1 MCQRFAQEVLSETP
15 AGSGEQDREEEEA
28 GKTGHASVISAWS
41 GWRTVDW
48 KSSLESQSTRGQ
60 GARLSSSL
68 SPPSLAK
75 SFPRWGNLKL
85 PSRGQSLT

>member
-1 MCQRFAQEVLSETP
+1 MLSEAP

-41 GWRTVDW
+41 GWRTLDW
-48 KSSLESQSTRGQ
+48 RLSVESHSTRGR

-68 SPPSLAK
+68 SAPSLAK
-75 SFPRWGNLKL
+75 SCPRWGNLKL